1 MGKIF
6 YLMGKSASGKD
17 TLFKEILER
26 IPELKTV
33 VPYTT
38 RPIRTGEKDGRE
50 YFFTTEEN
58 LQRLLKAGKVIEC
71 RTYQTMMGA
80 WNYFTVDDGQIDIE
94 KENYLVIGTLES
106 YEKTRQYFGKEYMVP
121 FYITV
126 ENGLRL
132 QRAIDREKNQT
143 EPHYDE
149 VCRRYLADEKDF
161 CDNRLKECEIEKF
174 YENQDFQ
181 ACLNTIVEEIRGI
194 TINNLSKRE
203 NL

>member
-17 TLFKEILER
+17 TLFKEILGR

-38 RPIRTGEKDGRE
+38 RPIRTGEKNGRE
-50 YFFTTEEN
+50 YFFTTGKE
-58 LQRLLKAGKVIEC
+58 LQRLLDAGKVIEC
-71 RTYQTMMGA
+71 RTYHTMMGD
-80 WNYFTVDDGQIDIE
+80 WHYFTVDDGQINLI
-94 KENYLVIGTLES
+94 KENYLIIGTLES
-106 YEKTRQYFGKEYMVP
+106 YEKTRQYFGKEQLIP
-121 FYITV
+121 LYITV

-132 QRAIDREKNQT
+132 QRALDREKIQS
-143 EPHYDE
+143 EPRYDE
-149 VCRRYLADEKDF
+149 MCRRYLADEKDF
-161 CDNRLKECEIEKF
+161 CNERLKSCDIEKS
-174 YENQDFQ
+174 YENADFQ
-181 ACLNTIVEEIRGI
+181 VCLNTIVEEIRGI